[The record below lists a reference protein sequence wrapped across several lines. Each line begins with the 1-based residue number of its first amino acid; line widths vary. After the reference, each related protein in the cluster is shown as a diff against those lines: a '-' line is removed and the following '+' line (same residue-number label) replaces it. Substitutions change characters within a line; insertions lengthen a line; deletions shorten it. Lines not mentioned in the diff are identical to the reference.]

1 MIFSPQVH
9 IVFNCQE
16 KGRITEPL
24 LENSPHKIY
33 YFTAYIKK
41 TKQKDKYL
49 EYMEENIQTIQN
61 RIPAIKIVRKTVDYV
76 DYIEII
82 QQISKIVKDER
93 AENSNATIYINIS
106 SGSKITAIASIEAAK
121 IWGLEHYYVYSDK
134 YNQYDEGPVHTGKF
148 YIERPVTFPTQRPRK
163 DHIQTL
169 KLIESMIQRKY
180 ENKILPKSEL
190 NGESKFIYF
199 KNLIE
204 KLEFEGII
212 GLESNNKDS
221 KKRKSAL
228 YMKAKDFLDPLEK
241 ELHYITIS
249 KDKRNRK
256 VRLTHEGENLI
267 KIFRYLD

>member
-16 KGRITEPL
+16 EGRITEPL

-41 TKQKDKYL
+41 TKQKDEFL
-49 EYMEENIQTIQN
+49 EFMEKNIQTVQTH
-61 RIPAIKIVRKTVDYV
+61 IPSITIVRKTVDYV

-82 QQISKIVKDER
+82 QQISKIVK
-93 AENSNATIYINIS
+93 AEQEENPNVTIYINIS

-121 IWGLEHYYVYSDK
+121 IWGLEHYYVYSDE

-148 YIERPVTFPTQRPRK
+148 YIVRPVTFPTQRPRK
-163 DHIQTL
+163 EHIRAL
-169 KLIESMIQRKY
+169 KLIQSMIRQKY
-180 ENKILPKSEL
+180 ENKTLSNSEL
-190 NGESKFIYF
+190 NGESKYIYN

-204 KLEFEGII
+204 KLELEGII
-212 GLESNNKDS
+212 YLESNHKDA

-228 YMKAKDFLDPLEK
+228 YMKAKDFLEPLEK
-241 ELHYITIS
+241 DFQYITIS

-256 VRLTHEGENLI
+256 VRLTQEGENLT
-267 KIFRYLD
+267 KIFRYLE